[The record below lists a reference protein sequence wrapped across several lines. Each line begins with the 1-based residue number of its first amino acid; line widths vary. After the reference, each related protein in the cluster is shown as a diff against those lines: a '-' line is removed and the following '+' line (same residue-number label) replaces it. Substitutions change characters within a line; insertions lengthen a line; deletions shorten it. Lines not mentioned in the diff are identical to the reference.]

1 MRMGAV
7 FCLNAI
13 AENVGLAKALGR
25 QRQGRLA
32 LWQVLARSIDQGPR
46 LSAVRLAESHAACDI
61 LGLDAFNEEHLY
73 ANLSWLFPRA
83 AYFGQLLLPRSNL
96 NPSKFR
102 ALLPCLLNGSVD
114 AANIQV
120 PDESRREKNEWCSQ
134 YQRDNQSLHCSYLLS
149 NCPWAQK
156 AQVNC

>member
-1 MRMGAV
+1 MPTTECEEIAALKLALRHKGDLAQLGSIEEVKAKQGMRMGAV

-61 LGLDAFNEEHLY
+61 LGLDAFNEEQYYILRDFGGVEFD
-73 ANLSWLFPRA
+73 AVI
-83 AYFGQLLLPRSNL
+83 AYRL
-96 NPSKFR
+96 
-102 ALLPCLLNGSVD
+102 
-114 AANIQV
+114 
-120 PDESRREKNEWCSQ
+120 
-134 YQRDNQSLHCSYLLS
+134 
-149 NCPWAQK
+149 
-156 AQVNC
+156 